1 MDCVMHVRHGLA
13 AALVTLLGLVL
24 AAPASAAVDA
34 DFSMGVLVVGMT
46 ASGDSA
52 RVFVDGT
59 NIRVAEDS
67 TVDGG
72 TPTLTNTSTIQ
83 FEDFSGAGGGT
94 TAVIDHSGGRFEPG
108 LGDEGG
114 ADEIEFGFDAGTGN
128 DVVRVILDP
137 AGQEIAVGDSGIN
150 FNPGEPTPPAKDA
163 DFIGVMAAVESVVL
177 QGGPGNDTITGSST
191 GAGVDTATKPL
202 TITGGGGDDDLTGG
216 NGPDSINSQ
225 DGDNNDLISCRGGAD
240 SATADFLDAV
250 GTDCETINRPSTGG
264 GGGTGTPPPTGNTT
278 PPNAR
283 LAPGRLVF
291 RRRRVG
297 VPVRCPA
304 ASTRQC
310 RGTVTILWR
319 GRVIGRRGYT
329 AAPGRRVVVRVRIN
343 ARGVR
348 LFRRRSRTR
357 VTVRVTSAG
366 GSPQRRSLV
375 VRSPGAR

>member
-13 AALVTLLGLVL
+13 AALVTLLGLAL

-34 DFSMGVLVVGMT
+34 TFSMGDLTVGMT
-46 ASGDSA
+46 ESGDSA

-67 TVDGG
+67 TIDGG
-72 TPTLTNTSTIQ
+72 TPTLTTTNTIR
-83 FEDFSGAGGGT
+83 FEDFSGVGGGT

-108 LGDEGG
+108 AAESGDT
-114 ADEIEFGFDAGTGN
+114 DEIEFAFDAGTGN

-137 AGQEIAVGDSGIN
+137 AGQEIAVGDTGIN

-191 GAGVDTATKPL
+191 GAGVGTATTKPL

-216 NGPDSINSQ
+216 NGPDSINGQ
-225 DGDNNDLISCRGGAD
+225 DGDNNDVISCREGSD
-240 SATADFLDAV
+240 SATVDFLDAV
-250 GTDCETINRPSTGG
+250 GADCESITRPPTGG
-264 GGGTGTPPPTGNTT
+264 GGTSTPPPTGNTT
-278 PPNAR
+278 PPRPR

-291 RRRRVG
+291 RRRRIR
-297 VPVRCPA
+297 VPVTCQ
-304 ASTRQC
+304 ASSARRC
-310 RGTVTILWR
+310 RGTVTIRRR
-319 GRVIGRRGYT
+319 GRVLGRGRY
-329 AAPGRRVVVRVRIN
+329 AAGPGRRVVVTVRVN

-348 LFRRRSRTR
+348 LFLSRARTR
-357 VTVRVTSAG
+357 VSLQITAVG
-366 GSPQRRSLV
+366 GRSVRRSVV
-375 VRSPGAR
+375 VRSPGVR